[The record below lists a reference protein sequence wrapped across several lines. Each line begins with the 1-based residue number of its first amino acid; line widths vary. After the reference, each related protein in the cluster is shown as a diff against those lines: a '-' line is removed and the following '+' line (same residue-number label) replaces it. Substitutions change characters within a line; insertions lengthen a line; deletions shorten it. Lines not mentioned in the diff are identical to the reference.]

1 MARGRKALTAGRATK
16 AAVPADEG
24 VLGRRVAA
32 LRRVR
37 ALTLRAL
44 SQRSGISESMLSRL
58 ENRHAMINA
67 HSLLRLAAALDVD
80 LAALFQEE
88 PAETIK
94 TGRRTMTRAGGGVQ
108 RTTSRYRFELLCA
121 ELAGKKMVPS
131 INRITARTLAEVEGL
146 RSHPGEE
153 FIYVL
158 TGPVVIHTEFYEPV
172 TLATGD
178 SLYIDSTMAHAYT
191 AASGEA
197 VILVVTTGPRAEP
210 APAATQG

>member
-1 MARGRKALTAGRATK
+1 MARNRRTALTARREMRV
-16 AAVPADEG
+16 AVPPDEG

-32 LRRVR
+32 LRRAR
-37 ALTLRAL
+37 NLTLRAL

-94 TGRRTMTRAGGGVQ
+94 TGRRTVTRAGAGVQ

-131 INRITARTLAEVEGL
+131 VNRITARTLTEVGGL

-158 TGPVVIHTEFYEPV
+158 AGPVVIHSEFYEAV

-178 SLYIDSTMAHAYT
+178 SLYIDSTMAHGYT
-191 AASGEA
+191 AVAGEA
-197 VILVVTTGPRAEP
+197 SILVVTTGPRA
-210 APAATQG
+210 TQEN